1 MCREKAVGLDH
12 QVDILGSPPRVRG
25 KAFQRVK
32 ILLNLGIAPAC
43 AVKRFQF
50 VLRLHAPGDYPRVC
64 GEKTLSSV
72 KSSGVSGSPP
82 HVRGKGLEKL
92 AHERRRGITPARAG
106 KSTELRQRYGWCRD
120 HPRVCGEKWKLV
132 MVLSPQIGSPPRMR
146 GKVRGGIDGIRL
158 ERITPACAGKSPAH
172 PAACPV
178 HQDHPRACGE
188 KCPPGKFFF
197 MTVGSP
203 PRMRGKVAGNLEQ
216 GRVVGIT
223 PACAGKSQPVRP

>member
-1 MCREKAVGLDH
+1 M
-12 QVDILGSPPRVRG
+12 
-25 KAFQRVK
+25 
-32 ILLNLGIAPAC
+32 
-43 AVKRFQF
+43 
-50 VLRLHAPGDYPRVC
+50 
-64 GEKTLSSV
+64 
-72 KSSGVSGSPP
+72 
-82 HVRGKGLEKL
+82 RGKGLEKL
-92 AHERRRGITPARAG
+92 AHERRRGITPACAG
-106 KSTELRQRYGWCRD
+106 KSGSAAWHRWACRD
-120 HPRVCGEKWKLV
+120 HPRVCGEKAVCSFAHVTGEGSPPRVRGKVRHPERNGFFAGITPARAGKRQTGRTLMLWSGDHPRVCEEKWKLV

-203 PRMRGKVAGNLEQ
+203 PPVRGKVPSS
-216 GRVVGIT
+216 I
-223 PACAGKSQPVRP
+223 